1 MSPVAFASSDVF
13 GGSEGIFFFLFGSP
27 PRPPCQQRAWRGGR
41 PKKKKKEN
49 QRRGKRETAA
59 GGRVGRSFTL
69 GRRSGDTVPSSQL
82 HLTVPVLFPPCPAS
96 GFCIRSIRPIQFHPL
111 SVVSCLQ
118 PALGVDFAG
127 RRTRARQR
135 IVGVL
140 LHCSQT
146 VDLISKVSCSGFI
159 CVPC

>member
-13 GGSEGIFFFLFGSP
+13 GGSEGIFFSYLV
-27 PRPPCQQRAWRGGR
+27 PRPGRRVNSERGEAVDQKR
-41 PKKKKKEN
+41 KKKEN

-159 CVPC
+159 FVPC